1 MKEIKAYIR
10 DERAAAVQA
19 ALAEAGISHM
29 TLSHV
34 LAVGAHSEADQAI
47 ASIEFGCYVN
57 RRVKVEV
64 ICLDKDE
71 ARTVEVVR
79 KAACTGQPGDGIIT
93 VANVNH
99 LIKIRTAAESAE
111 AL

>member
-1 MKEIKAYIR
+1 MKEIRAYIR
-10 DERAAAVQA
+10 VERAAEVQA
-19 ALAEAGISHM
+19 ALSEAGISHM

-34 LAVGAHSEADQAI
+34 LGVGAHNDADQAK

-57 RRVKVEV
+57 RKVKVEI

-71 ARTVEVVR
+71 YRTVELVR
-79 KAACTGQPGDGIIT
+79 KAACTGQPGDGIIAVT
-93 VANVNH
+93 NINH

>member
-10 DERAAAVQA
+10 VERAAKVHA
-19 ALAEAGISHM
+19 ALSEAGISHM

-34 LAVGAHSEADQAI
+34 LAVGAHGDADKAKV
-47 ASIEFGCYVN
+47 SIEFGCYVN

-71 ARTVEVVR
+71 ARTVELVR

-93 VANVNH
+93 VTNVNH

>member
-10 DERAAAVQA
+10 VERAAKVQA
-19 ALAEAGISHM
+19 ALSQAGISHM

-34 LAVGAHSEADQAI
+34 LAVGAHNDAEPAK

-57 RRVKVEV
+57 RRVKVEL

-71 ARTVEVVR
+71 ARIVELMR
-79 KAACTGQPGDGIIT
+79 QAACTGQPGDGIIT
-93 VANVNH
+93 VTNVNH
-99 LIKIRTAAESAE
+99 LIKIRTAAESVE

>member
-10 DERAAAVQA
+10 IERAAEFQA
-19 ALAEAGISHM
+19 ALSEAGISHM

-34 LAVGAHSEADQAI
+34 LAVGTHNDADQAK
-47 ASIEFGCYVN
+47 ANIEFGCYVN
-57 RRVKVEV
+57 RRVKVEI

-71 ARTVEVVR
+71 ARVVEVVR
-79 KAACTGQPGDGIIT
+79 MAACTGQSGDGIIT
-93 VANVNH
+93 VVNVNH
-99 LIKIRTAAESAE
+99 LIKIRTAAQSAE

>member
-10 DERAAAVQA
+10 IERAAEVQA
-19 ALAEAGISHM
+19 ALSEAGISHM

-34 LAVGAHSEADQAI
+34 LAVGAHNDADQAK
-47 ASIEFGCYVN
+47 ANIEFGCYVI
-57 RRVKVEV
+57 RRVKVEI

-71 ARTVEVVR
+71 ARVVEVVR
-79 KAACTGQPGDGIIT
+79 MAACTGQSGDGIIT
-93 VANVNH
+93 VVNVNH
-99 LIKIRTAAESAE
+99 LTKIRTAAQSAE

>member
-10 DERAAAVQA
+10 VERAAKVQA
-19 ALAEAGISHM
+19 ALSEAGISHM

-34 LAVGAHSEADQAI
+34 LAVGSHNEADPAK

-57 RRVKVEV
+57 RRVKVE
-64 ICLDKDE
+64 IFCLDKDE
-71 ARTVEVVR
+71 ARTVELVR

-93 VANVNH
+93 VTNVYH
-99 LIKIRTAAESAE
+99 LI
-111 AL
+111 

>member
-10 DERAAAVQA
+10 GERAAKVQA
-19 ALAEAGISHM
+19 ALSEAGISHM

-34 LAVGAHSEADQAI
+34 LAVGAHNDADQAK

-57 RRVKVEV
+57 RRVKIEI

-71 ARTVEVVR
+71 ARVVEVVR
-79 KAACTGQPGDGIIT
+79 MAACTGQSGDGIIT
-93 VANVNH
+93 VVNVNH
-99 LIKIRTAAESAE
+99 LIKIRTAAQSAE

>member
-1 MKEIKAYIR
+1 MKEIKALIQVQ
-10 DERAAAVQA
+10 RAAEVQA
-19 ALAEAGISHM
+19 ALTEAGFSHM

-34 LAVGAHSEADQAI
+34 LGVGAHNDADQAK

-71 ARTVEVVR
+71 ARTVELVR

-99 LIKIRTAAESAE
+99 LVNIRTAAESAE

>member
-1 MKEIKAYIR
+1 
-10 DERAAAVQA
+10 
-19 ALAEAGISHM
+19 M

-34 LAVGAHSEADQAI
+34 LGVGAHNEADQAK

-57 RRVKVEV
+57 RRVNIEI

-71 ARTVEVVR
+71 ARLVEVVR
-79 KAACTGQPGDGIIT
+79 SAACTGQPGDGIIT
-93 VANVNH
+93 VVNVNH
-99 LIKIRTAAESAE
+99 LIKIRTAAQSAE

>member
-10 DERAAAVQA
+10 VERASEVHA
-19 ALAEAGISHM
+19 ALSEAGISHM

-34 LAVGAHSEADQAI
+34 LAVGAYNDDDQAK

-57 RRVKVEV
+57 RRVKVEI

-71 ARTVEVVR
+71 ARTVELVR

-93 VANVNH
+93 VANINH
-99 LIKIRTAAESAE
+99 LIKIRTAAESVE

>member
-10 DERAAAVQA
+10 GERAAAVQA
-19 ALAEAGISHM
+19 ALAKAGISRM

-34 LAVGAHSEADQAI
+34 LAVGTQNDADQAK

-71 ARTVEVVR
+71 ARIVDLVR
-79 KAACTGQPGDGIIT
+79 KAASTGQSGDGIIT

-99 LIKIRTAAESAE
+99 LINIRTAAESAE

>member
-1 MKEIKAYIR
+1 MKAIKAYIR
-10 DERAAAVQA
+10 GERAAAVQS

-34 LAVGAHSEADQAI
+34 LAVCAHTDADQAK

-71 ARTVEVVR
+71 ARVVELVR
-79 KAACTGQPGDGIIT
+79 KAAYTGQPGDGIIT

-99 LIKIRTAAESAE
+99 LIKIRTAAVSTE

>member
-10 DERAAAVQA
+10 VERVAEIHA
-19 ALAEAGISHM
+19 ALSEAGISHM
-29 TLSHV
+29 TLSYV
-34 LAVGAHSEADQAI
+34 QAVGAHTDADQAK

-71 ARTVEVVR
+71 ARTVELVR

-93 VANVNH
+93 VANVNR

>member
-10 DERAAAVQA
+10 IERAAEVQA
-19 ALAEAGISHM
+19 ALSEAGISHM

-34 LAVGAHSEADQAI
+34 LAVGAHNDADQAK

-64 ICLDKDE
+64 I
-71 ARTVEVVR
+71 
-79 KAACTGQPGDGIIT
+79 
-93 VANVNH
+93 
-99 LIKIRTAAESAE
+99 
-111 AL
+111 

>member
-10 DERAAAVQA
+10 GERAAAVQA
-19 ALAEAGISHM
+19 ALAEAGISRL

-34 LAVGAHSEADQAI
+34 MAVGDKGDVDQSK

-57 RRVKVEV
+57 RRVRVEV

-71 ARTVEVVR
+71 ARTVELVR
-79 KAACTGQPGDGIIT
+79 KAASTGQPGDGIIT
-93 VANVNH
+93 VANVNR
-99 LIKIRTAAESAE
+99 LINIRSAAESAE